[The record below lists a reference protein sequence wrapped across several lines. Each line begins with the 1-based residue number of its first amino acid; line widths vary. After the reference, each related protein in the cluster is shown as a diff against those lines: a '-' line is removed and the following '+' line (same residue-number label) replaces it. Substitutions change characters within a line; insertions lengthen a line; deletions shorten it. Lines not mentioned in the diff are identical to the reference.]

1 MFQHAYRHQ
10 LALML
15 KGPTGCGKSR
25 FVEAMAADVGRL
37 LITVACHD
45 DTSATDL
52 LGRYLV
58 EGGDTVW
65 QDGPLTRAV
74 REGAVLYLDEVTEAR
89 EDIVVVLHSL
99 TDHRRQIFLDR
110 RNETLT
116 APPEFMLVI
125 SFNPGYQRSLKELKP
140 STRQRFVGMS
150 FHYPAPPIEAEIVA
164 HESGVEMAMARRL
177 VTFANKVRHLQE
189 LGLAAAASTRLLIHA
204 GQLMRAG
211 RCPPNAVGEDL
222 GPVRRG
228 QHDVVDACLAGPG
241 QDVGE
246 ERDAGGRQHRLGC
259 GGGQRPQSGAHAP
272 HQEDR
277 LGHRQ
282 TARPSSP
289 TTPDTARS

>member
-1 MFQHAYRHQ
+1 MTRPYYRPIHHEVEVFQHAYRNQ

-25 FVEAMAADVGRL
+25 FVEAMAADVERP

-74 REGAVLYLDEVTEAR
+74 REGAILYLDEVTEAR

-110 RNETLT
+110 RNEVLT

-125 SFNPGYQRSLKELKP
+125 SFNPGAS
-140 STRQRFVGMS
+140 V
-150 FHYPAPPIEAEIVA
+150 
-164 HESGVEMAMARRL
+164 
-177 VTFANKVRHLQE
+177 VT
-189 LGLAAAASTRLLIHA
+189 GGA
-204 GQLMRAG
+204 G
-211 RCPPNAVGEDL
+211 
-222 GPVRRG
+222 
-228 QHDVVDACLAGPG
+228 
-241 QDVGE
+241 
-246 ERDAGGRQHRLGC
+246 
-259 GGGQRPQSGAHAP
+259 
-272 HQEDR
+272 
-277 LGHRQ
+277 
-282 TARPSSP
+282 
-289 TTPDTARS
+289 